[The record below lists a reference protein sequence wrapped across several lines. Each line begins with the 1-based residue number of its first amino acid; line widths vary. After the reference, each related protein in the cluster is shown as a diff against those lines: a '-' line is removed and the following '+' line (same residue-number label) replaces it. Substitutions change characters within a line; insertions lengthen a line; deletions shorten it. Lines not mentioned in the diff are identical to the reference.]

1 MDMPT
6 PPLEGI
12 RVLDIATFVAAPF
25 AAAALGEFGAEVI
38 KIEQPGVGDSLR
50 RLGTYSEAGDT
61 YWWLSDARNKKCI
74 TLDFHKEKGVALFK
88 RMVADADVVVEN
100 FRPGTLEKWG
110 IGYEDLKQVNEG
122 LVMLRVS
129 AYGQTGPKRN
139 EPGFARIA
147 HAFSGLTY
155 LVGTPETPPLV
166 PGSNTLADFLTGTY
180 GAFGVLLAL
189 RSRDKTG
196 KGQYVDIG
204 LYEPM
209 FRFLDEMAPVYDKT
223 GYVKERVGTGGGHAV
238 PHNHYPTKEGK
249 WVAIA
254 CTNDKIFAR
263 FAEVI
268 GRPELAAEDLYGHQ
282 DARREH
288 YDEVTR
294 IVTEWTQSHS
304 QAEVLEQCIAG
315 AVPVGPI
322 NSIADIFADPHFA
335 ARENLLKVEDERVGT
350 LTVPNVVP
358 RLSETPGKVKHLGR
372 ALGADTAAVFQELLG
387 IGEEELAALKAE
399 GVV

>member
-1 MDMPT
+1 
-6 PPLEGI
+6 
-12 RVLDIATFVAAPF
+12 
-25 AAAALGEFGAEVI
+25 
-38 KIEQPGVGDSLR
+38 
-50 RLGTYSEAGDT
+50 
-61 YWWLSDARNKKCI
+61 
-74 TLDFHKEKGVALFK
+74 
-88 RMVADADVVVEN
+88 
-100 FRPGTLEKWG
+100 
-110 IGYEDLKQVNEG
+110 
-122 LVMLRVS
+122 VMLRVS

-166 PGSNTLADFLTGTY
+166 PGSNTLADFLTGAY
-180 GAFGVLLAL
+180 GAFGLLLAL
-189 RSRDKTG
+189 RARDKTG

-263 FAEVI
+263 FAEVM
-268 GRPELAAEDLYGHQ
+268 GRPELAADDLYGHQ
-282 DARREH
+282 DARRDH

-304 QAEVLEQCIAG
+304 QADVLEKCIAG
-315 AVPVGPI
+315 AVPAGPI
-322 NSIADIFADPHFA
+322 NSIADIFADPQFA
-335 ARENLLKVEDERVGT
+335 ARQNLLKVEDERVGT
-350 LTVPNVVP
+350 LIVPNVVP

-372 ALGADTAAVFQELLG
+372 ALGADTASVFQELLG